1 MHDQG
6 PHEIIPVNPVTAK
19 ERSRRRREILLALA
33 AVLAVVIFTSVGLAV
48 LGVDSM
54 AFFVLINLNILLLF
68 LVLFL
73 VGRNG
78 VKLFLERR
86 RGVMGSRLRVRLVL
100 TFMFLSLAPTVLM
113 FIASASFMQTSVD
126 YWFKNRVE
134 TSMEQ
139 ALSVGQM
146 FLDDASQ
153 RVQAKI
159 TRLREI
165 INARQWP
172 VKAPEVRHLL
182 ELQVK
187 EGGFAL
193 AGIISPEQEPLVW
206 YDSGEATA
214 AWNEAGPRLAGS
226 LPQPQETGVKTIFQP
241 GADGDYAFGL
251 LPLGGEKS
259 GILVL
264 AAHMSQGTM
273 FKLDQVVRGL
283 DEYKQLRTLK
293 RPFKATF
300 YFFLAL
306 LALIIVF
313 GSMWF
318 GFKLAKQMSE
328 PLLTLAMGTERI
340 AKGDLSIR
348 FADTGDDE
356 MGQLIRSFNRM
367 TEDLSAG
374 QAKITTIN
382 RELALSNTT
391 LAERSLYIETVLD
404 SVASVVISLDAQNRI
419 STANKAVQTL
429 FGQDPASL
437 IGKEPLEV
445 IGPEYS
451 GILGLMLAQLHA
463 NPDVK
468 WQDQITIPRDDRE
481 WKFLVTV
488 AGLSDARG
496 VYQGL
501 VAVLED
507 ITEMEKMQRVAA
519 WREVARRIAHEIKN
533 PLTPIKLSAQRL
545 QRKFGAKAD
554 DPSFGQ
560 CTELIVNQVEHLQQ
574 MVEEFSA
581 FAKLPEVELKT
592 GDLKLVLEE
601 QVGLFRTSHSG
612 IAWELDC
619 PESLPQIAMDA
630 GALSRAFMNIL
641 TNAGEALA
649 GRENGK
655 VSVSAVYNPAEHAII
670 IEVADNGPGLSAE
683 ELFRI
688 FEPYFSR
695 KKGGTGLGLTIVKSI
710 ITDHRGYIR
719 VGPRPGG
726 GTVFS
731 IELPVV

>member
-1 MHDQG
+1 MNIG
-6 PHEIIPVNPVTAK
+6 PHEIIPINPVTPN
-19 ERSRRRREILLALA
+19 ERFRRRREILIALA
-33 AVLAVVIFTSVGLAV
+33 VMLGVVVLTSAGLAF

-54 AFFVLINLNILLLF
+54 AFFVLINLNILLLL

-86 RGVMGSRLRVRLVL
+86 RGVMGSRLRVRLVII
-100 TFMFLSLAPTVLM
+100 FMFLSLAPTVLM

-134 TSMEQ
+134 SSMEQ
-139 ALSVGQM
+139 ALNVGQM
-146 FLDDASQ
+146 FLDDTSQ
-153 RVQAKI
+153 RVQNKI
-159 TRLREI
+159 TLLKEI
-165 INARQWP
+165 INARQLTP
-172 VKAPEVRHLL
+172 KSADLKRIL
-182 ELQVK
+182 EIQVK
-187 EGGFAL
+187 ESGFAL

-214 AWNEAGPRLAGS
+214 AWDEASPRLAGNI
-226 LPQPQETGVKTIFQP
+226 PQPQETGVRTIFQP
-241 GADGDYAFGL
+241 GTDGDYAFGL
-251 LPLGGEKS
+251 LPLGGDKS

-264 AAHMSQGTM
+264 AARMSEGTM
-273 FKLDQVVRGL
+273 YKLDQVVRGL

-313 GSMWF
+313 GAMWF

-348 FADTGDDE
+348 FSDAGDDE

-374 QAKITTIN
+374 QSKITAIN
-382 RELALSNTT
+382 QELALSNTA
-391 LAERSLYIETVLD
+391 LAERSRYIETVLN
-404 SVASVVISLDAQNRI
+404 SVASVVISLNAENRI
-419 STANKAVQTL
+419 STANKAVRTL
-429 FGQDPASL
+429 FDKDPAEL
-437 IGKEPLEV
+437 IGKLPQEI
-445 IGPEYS
+445 IGPEYN
-451 GILGLMLAQLHA
+451 GILALMLAQLRA
-463 NPDVK
+463 NPEVK
-468 WQDQITIPRDDRE
+468 WQEQITVPRNDRE

-488 AGLSDARG
+488 AGLSDADG
-496 VYQGL
+496 YYQGL

-507 ITEMEKMQRVAA
+507 ITEMEKMQRMAA

-545 QRKFGAKAD
+545 QRKFGDKAQ

-560 CTELIVNQVEHLQQ
+560 CTELIVSQVEHLQQ

-581 FAKLPEVELKT
+581 FAKLPEVELKA
-592 GDLKLVLEE
+592 GNLKPVLEK
-601 QVGLFRTSHSG
+601 QVNLFRTSHSH

-619 PESLPQIAMDA
+619 PDNLPQIAMDA
-630 GALSRAFMNIL
+630 EALARAFMNIL
-641 TNAGEALA
+641 TNAGEALS
-649 GRENGK
+649 GK
-655 VSVSAVYNPAEHAII
+655 ADARVSVRAAYNHAEHAII
-670 IEVADNGPGLSAE
+670 IEMADNGPGLSGE

-710 ITDHRGYIR
+710 ITDHRGYVR
-719 VGPRPGG
+719 AGPRPGG
-726 GTVFS
+726 GTVFTFQ
-731 IELPVV
+731 LPVA

>member
-1 MHDQG
+1 MNHE
-6 PHEIIPVNPVTAK
+6 PHEIIPVNPVTPK
-19 ERSRRRREILLALA
+19 ERSRRRREIMLALA
-33 AVLAVVIFTSVGLAV
+33 AALAVIILTSGGLTV

-54 AFFVLINLNILLLF
+54 AFFILINLNILLLF

-86 RGVMGSRLRVRLVL
+86 RGVMGSHLRVRLVL

-153 RVQAKI
+153 RVQTKI
-159 TRLREI
+159 TRLKEI
-165 INARQWP
+165 INARQWG
-172 VKAPEVRHLL
+172 VKTPEVRHLL
-182 ELQVK
+182 ENQVK

-214 AWNEAGPRLAGS
+214 AWNEAKPRLAGS

-318 GFKLAKQMSE
+318 GFKLAKQMSA

-340 AKGDLSIR
+340 ARGDLSIR
-348 FADTGDDE
+348 FADAGDDE

-367 TEDLSAG
+367 TEDLAAG
-374 QAKITTIN
+374 QSKITAIN

-391 LAERSLYIETVLD
+391 LGERGRYIETVLD
-404 SVASVVISLDAQNRI
+404 NVASVVISLDAGNRI
-419 STANKAVQTL
+419 STANKAVHTL
-429 FGQDPASL
+429 FGKDPAEL
-437 IGKEPLEV
+437 IGKEPLDV

-451 GILGLMLAQLHA
+451 GILGLMLAQLRA
-463 NPDVK
+463 NPEVK
-468 WQDQITIPRDDRE
+468 WQDQITIPRNDRE
-481 WKFLVTV
+481 WKFLITV
-488 AGLSDARG
+488 AGLSDAQG
-496 VYQGL
+496 AYQGL

-507 ITEMEKMQRVAA
+507 ITEIEKMQRVAA

-545 QRKFGAKAD
+545 QRKFGAKAG

-560 CTELIVNQVEHLQQ
+560 CTELIVSQVEHLQQ

-592 GDLKLVLEE
+592 GELKPVLQE

-612 IAWELDC
+612 IVWELDC
-619 PESLPQIAMDA
+619 PDNLPKIAMDA
-630 GALSRAFMNIL
+630 GALARAFMNIL
-641 TNAGEALA
+641 TNAGEALT
-649 GRENGK
+649 GREGGE
-655 VSVSAVYNPAEHAII
+655 VRVRAAYNHAEHAII
-670 IEVADNGPGLSAE
+670 IDVADNGPGLTAE
-683 ELFRI
+683 EMFRI

-710 ITDHRGYIR
+710 ITDHRGYVR
-719 VGPRPGG
+719 AGPRPGG

-731 IELPVV
+731 IQLPVV

>member
-1 MHDQG
+1 MNHG
-6 PHEIIPVNPVTAK
+6 PHEIIPINPVTPK

-33 AVLAVVIFTSVGLAV
+33 AALAVVTLTSVGLAV

-86 RGVMGSRLRVRLVL
+86 RGVMGSHLRVRLVL

-153 RVQAKI
+153 RVQTKI
-159 TRLREI
+159 TRLKEI
-165 INARQWP
+165 INARQWTW
-172 VKAPEVRHLL
+172 KSPEARRLL
-182 ELQVK
+182 ENQIK

-214 AWNEAGPRLAGS
+214 AWNDAGPRLAGS
-226 LPQPQETGVKTIFQP
+226 IPPPQETGVRTIFQP
-241 GADGDYAFGL
+241 GTDGDYAFGL

-264 AAHMSQGTM
+264 GAYMSEGTM

-306 LALIIVF
+306 LALIIIF
-313 GSMWF
+313 GAMWF

-367 TEDLSAG
+367 TEDLASG
-374 QAKITTIN
+374 QTKITAIN
-382 RELALSNTT
+382 RELALSNMA
-391 LAERSLYIETVLD
+391 LAERSRYIETVLD
-404 SVASVVISLDAQNRI
+404 SVASVVISLDARNKI
-419 STANKAVQTL
+419 STANKAVHTL
-429 FGQDPASL
+429 FGKNPAEL
-437 IGKEPLEV
+437 IGKEPQDI

-463 NPDVK
+463 NPEVK
-468 WQDQITIPRDDRE
+468 WQEQISVPRNDRE

-488 AGLSDARG
+488 AGLSDAQGR
-496 VYQGL
+496 YQGL

-533 PLTPIKLSAQRL
+533 PLPPITLSAQRL
-545 QRKFGAKAD
+545 HRKFGAQAN

-560 CTELIVNQVEHLQQ
+560 CTELIVSQVEHLQQ

-581 FAKLPEVELKT
+581 FAKLPEVELTT
-592 GDLKLVLEE
+592 GALKPVLEE
-601 QVGLFRTSHSG
+601 QVALFRTSHSK
-612 IAWELDC
+612 ITWELDC
-619 PESLPQIAMDA
+619 PDDLPPIAMDA
-630 GALSRAFMNIL
+630 GALARAFMNIL
-641 TNAGEALA
+641 TNAGEALT
-649 GRENGK
+649 GQKDGK
-655 VSVSAVYNPAEHAII
+655 VDVRAVYNQTEHAII
-670 IEVADNGPGLSAE
+670 IEVADNGPGLSNE
-683 ELFRI
+683 ESFRI

-710 ITDHRGYIR
+710 ITDHRGYVR
-719 VGPRPGG
+719 AGPARGK

-731 IELPVV
+731 IQLPVV